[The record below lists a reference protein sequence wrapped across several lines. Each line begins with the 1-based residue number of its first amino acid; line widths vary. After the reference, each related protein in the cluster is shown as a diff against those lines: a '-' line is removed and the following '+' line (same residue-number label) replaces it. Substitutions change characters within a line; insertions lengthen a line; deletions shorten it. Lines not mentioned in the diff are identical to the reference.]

1 MEDLNI
7 ERVRAILHAKVG
19 GRGID
24 VDNVYI
30 NGVNTPE
37 DPLVTYSQTLVWAF
51 FLKLQDGEVPYFE
64 GEQLGLFSEAYT
76 FDSQYRFKG
85 LEFDEVNGLGA
96 DMAKI
101 FLAESVI

>member
-30 NGVNTPE
+30 NGINTPE
-37 DPLVTYSQTLVWAF
+37 DQLVTYSQTLVWAF

-64 GEQLGLFSEAYT
+64 GEHLGLFSEAYT
-76 FDSQYRFKG
+76 FDAMYRFKG

-96 DMAKI
+96 DMAEL
-101 FLAESVI
+101 FLTESVI

>member
-30 NGVNTPE
+30 NGVNTPD

-64 GEQLGLFSEAYT
+64 GEHLGLFSEAYT
-76 FDSQYRFKG
+76 FDSQNRFCSRRQR
-85 LEFDEVNGLGA
+85 LR
-96 DMAKI
+96 
-101 FLAESVI
+101 

>member
-7 ERVRAILHAKVG
+7 ERVRAILHAKVS

-24 VDNVYI
+24 VNKVYV
-30 NGVNTPE
+30 NGVNALE
-37 DPLVTYSQTLVWAF
+37 NPLVTYSQTLVWAF
-51 FLKLQDGEVPYFE
+51 FLKLQEGEVPYFE
-64 GEQLGLFSEAYT
+64 GEHLGLFSEAYT

-96 DMAKI
+96 DMAQI

>member
-7 ERVRAILHAKVG
+7 ERVRAILHAKVS

-24 VDNVYI
+24 VNKVYV
-30 NGVNTPE
+30 NGVNALE
-37 DPLVTYSQTLVWAF
+37 NPLVTYSQTLVWAF
-51 FLKLQDGEVPYFE
+51 FLKLQEGEVPCFE
-64 GEQLGLFSEAYT
+64 GEHLGLFSEAYT

-96 DMAKI
+96 DMAQI

>member
-64 GEQLGLFSEAYT
+64 GEHLGLFSEAYT

-96 DMAKI
+96 DMATI
-101 FLAESVI
+101 FLAEAVI

>member
-64 GEQLGLFSEAYT
+64 GEHLGLFSEAYT

-101 FLAESVI
+101 FLTESVI

>member
-7 ERVRAILHAKVG
+7 ERVRAILHARIG

-30 NGVNTPE
+30 NAIHTPE
-37 DPLVTYSQTLVWAF
+37 DQLVIYSQTLVWAF

-64 GEQLGLFSEAYT
+64 GEQLGVFSEAYT

-85 LEFDEVNGLGA
+85 LALDEVNGLGA

-101 FLAESVI
+101 FLAEAVI

>member
-7 ERVRAILHAKVG
+7 ERVRAILHAKVS

-24 VDNVYI
+24 VNKVYV
-30 NGVNTPE
+30 NGVNTLE

-64 GEQLGLFSEAYT
+64 GEHLGLFSEAYT

-96 DMAKI
+96 DMAQI

>member
-24 VDNVYI
+24 VDKVYI
-30 NGVNTPE
+30 NGVKTPE

-64 GEQLGLFSEAYT
+64 GEHLGLFSEAYT

-101 FLAESVI
+101 FLPETVI

>member
-7 ERVRAILHAKVG
+7 ERVRAILHAKVS

-24 VDNVYI
+24 VNKVYV
-30 NGVNTPE
+30 NGVNALE
-37 DPLVTYSQTLVWAF
+37 NPLVTYSQTLVWAF
-51 FLKLQDGEVPYFE
+51 FLKLQEGEVPYFE
-64 GEQLGLFSEAYT
+64 GEHLGLFSEAYT

-96 DMAKI
+96 DMAQI
-101 FLAESVI
+101 FLAEAVI